1 MALDNT
7 KMANLNILIIYRHYW
22 PDTPPYASM
31 LKTLAEG
38 YALAGHKVTILTEQP
53 CHKTNAETVSDKWNN
68 GISIV
73 RLSKLPFFNRSGAIR
88 SLDTAIFPIRALVR
102 SALLRSRGNKFDYV
116 ISATIPPVINGF
128 FASLAASFLNA
139 KFIYHIQDI
148 YPEIAIS
155 SNMIK
160 ERSFVKSVLQA
171 LEYFT
176 TKRMYLAVVLSGD
189 MKDTIVSRGVPEH
202 KIKIINNF
210 MLESFESENQQ
221 KEVVAKPTDYFSLIF
236 AGNIGRFQG
245 LETFVE
251 AAKLSIPE
259 DNIQLHFLGDGHA
272 LESLKSLANQHP
284 NIKFLPRVNYEKA
297 QELIKNADLGIVSIE
312 ESIEKLAYPSKIMTY
327 LGIGTPIITTISKTS
342 EIGNFLESTGTGVCV
357 RRDPQEIYS
366 AIKAI
371 SGDKNKIAS
380 MSGEA
385 INAFNRN
392 FTPNVAIVKWLQI
405 LK

>member
-1 MALDNT
+1 
-7 KMANLNILIIYRHYW
+7 MANLNILIIYRHYW

-38 YALAGHKVTILTEQP
+38 YVLAGHNVTILTEQP
-53 CHKTNAETVSDKWNN
+53 CHKIYAGTVSDKWAN
-68 GISIV
+68 GISVV
-73 RLSKLPFFNRSGAIR
+73 RLSKLPFFNKSGVVR
-88 SLDTAIFPIRALVR
+88 NLDTAIFPIRALFK
-102 SALLRSRGNKFDYV
+102 SALLRLRGNIFDYV

-128 FASLAASFLNA
+128 FASLAASILNA
-139 KFIYHIQDI
+139 KFIYHVQDI

-160 ERSFVKSVLQA
+160 ERSFIKSVLQA

-176 TKRMYLAVVLSGD
+176 TKRMHLAVVLSGD
-189 MKDTIVSRGVPEH
+189 MKNTIVSRGVSEH
-202 KIKIINNF
+202 KIEIINNF
-210 MLESFESENQQ
+210 MLESFESEAQEE
-221 KEVVAKPTDYFSLIF
+221 KAAVEPIDYFSLIF

-251 AAKLSIPE
+251 AVKLSKLE
-259 DNIQLHFLGDGHA
+259 DKIQLHLLGDGHA
-272 LESLKSLANQHP
+272 LESLKLLANQHP
-284 NIKFLPRVNYEKA
+284 CIKFLPRVNYEKA
-297 QELIKNADLGIVSIE
+297 QKLIENADLGIVSIE

-327 LGIGTPIITTISKTS
+327 LGLGTPIITTISKSS

-357 RRDPQEIYS
+357 CRDPQEIYS
-366 AIKAI
+366 VIKAI
-371 SGDKNKIAS
+371 SGDKIKIES

-385 INAFNRN
+385 INVFNKN
-392 FTPNVAIVKWLQI
+392 FTPNVAIAKWLDI